1 MAKARYTVRVR
12 GYKGGRMLEV
22 KDDYW
27 DSRSTAFTDSS
38 GAFYS
43 TSEGT
48 AKVLQAAKGF
58 LNEAQPGKVY
68 QLQTLDY
75 PFGAADRFVE
85 VPANWFSDKF

>member
-12 GYKGGRMLEV
+12 GYKGGRMFEV

-27 DSRSTAFTDSS
+27 DSRSMAFTDST

-43 TSEGT
+43 TSDVTE
-48 AKVLQAAKGF
+48 KILQAAGGF
-58 LNEAQPGKVY
+58 LKEAQPGKVY

-75 PFGAADRFVE
+75 PFGVADRFVE
-85 VPANWFSDKF
+85 VPANWFNC